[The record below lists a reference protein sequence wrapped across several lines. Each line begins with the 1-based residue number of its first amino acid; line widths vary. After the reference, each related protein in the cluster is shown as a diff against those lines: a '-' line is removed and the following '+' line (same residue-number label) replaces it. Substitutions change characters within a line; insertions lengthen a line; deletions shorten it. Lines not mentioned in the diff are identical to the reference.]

1 MNRDTLDAYLK
12 SIGESVLLADGFD
25 EAIIGVSQRMNEP
38 LLAVY
43 SYDKMIDV
51 LIERDGLDWE
61 EATEYLDFNVIGA
74 WVGEKTPIIV
84 MSIVS

>member
-1 MNRDTLDAYLK
+1 MDRDTINEYLE

-25 EAIIGVSQRMNEP
+25 DAMIGVSQRINEP

-51 LIERDGLDWE
+51 LIERDGLDYE
-61 EATEYLDFNVIGA
+61 EATEYLEFNVLGA

-84 MSIVS
+84 TSILA

>member
-1 MNRDTLDAYLK
+1 MNRDTLDEYLQ

-25 EAIIGVSQRMNEP
+25 EAMIGVSQRMNEP

-61 EATEYLDFNVIGA
+61 EATEYLD
-74 WVGEKTPIIV
+74 
-84 MSIVS
+84 